1 MNSMTLHWEE
11 NMGGTGEG
19 WAYYHFWHYVN
30 CTADTLQTADSR
42 SGLLLDSDLVDA
54 RGKSLVPTSL
64 KALLSEGDHEQ
75 MAGSTSR
82 SNL

>member
-1 MNSMTLHWEE
+1 MD
-11 NMGGTGEG
+11 
-19 WAYYHFWHYVN
+19 